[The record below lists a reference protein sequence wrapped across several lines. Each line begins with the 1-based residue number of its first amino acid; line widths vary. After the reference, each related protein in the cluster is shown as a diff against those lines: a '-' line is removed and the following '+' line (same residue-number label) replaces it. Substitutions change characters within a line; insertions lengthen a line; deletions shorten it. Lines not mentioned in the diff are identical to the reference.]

1 MTRTNAPAA
10 QRAVLLALLALTCA
24 AGAAQA
30 HPVPKQSHDRVIG
43 VRLTPD
49 AVVVDYA
56 LEVDSWTVVFVDLP
70 AVRDQVDLAKLTQ
83 PREFYQA
90 FTRVYAPI
98 LADNLDARLDG
109 KPLTFTCTEHSHQ
122 DRDSVQCR
130 FRFRAP
136 WQPSPGTRH
145 TFTFR
150 EGNYETE
157 AGLVKLSLAAGDG
170 VALVETDAPSEALQA
185 KAATDLK
192 PGEEER
198 LRKASATF
206 TVRGSGEPATAVKP
220 TGLPAA
226 EGPSHEG
233 LPEQV
238 AGLLDRPWGFWM
250 ALALMI
256 GWGGYHALTPGHGK
270 TLVAAYLVGE
280 RGTLGQAVFLGAVTT
295 LSHTGIL
302 VALAGLFRLYPESVA
317 PLMGWLP
324 ALGGLLLAGLGA
336 WLLLCR
342 LSGRADHV
350 HLVGGH
356 HHHAAGHADH
366 YHDEHGHAHALPDEA
381 GWRRL
386 FLLGVS
392 GGLLPCPAALLI
404 AVTLLRV
411 HRAELALPLLLAFSA
426 GLGGVLVA
434 LGVGVVYS
442 KRFAEARW
450 GGGHRRLFRLL
461 PVLSAAAVMALGLW
475 MLRDALQ
482 VPTP

>member
-1 MTRTNAPAA
+1 MRGVRFLVTLS
-10 QRAVLLALLALTCA
+10 LLALAPA
-24 AGAAQA
+24 VHA
-30 HPVPKQSHDRVIG
+30 HPVARQSHDRVITI
-43 VRLTPD
+43 RLTPD
-49 AVVVDYA
+49 AVVVEYR

-70 AVRDQVDLAKLTQ
+70 AVRDQVDLGQLTQ

-98 LADNLDARLDG
+98 LANNLDASLDG
-109 KPLTFTCTEHSHQ
+109 KPLTFTCVGHSHE
-122 DRDSVQCR
+122 DKDSVQCA
-130 FRFRAP
+130 FHFRAP
-136 WQPSPGTRH
+136 WKPGPGSRH
-145 TFTFR
+145 TLTFR

-157 AGLVKLSLAAGDG
+157 AGLVKLSLAAGNG
-170 VALVETDAPSEALQA
+170 VTLVTADAPDEALQA
-185 KAATDLK
+185 KAATELK
-192 PGEEER
+192 PGEEEK
-198 LRKASATF
+198 LRRASATF
-206 TVRGSGEPATAVKP
+206 TV
-220 TGLPAA
+220 AA
-226 EGPSHEG
+226 EGGSPPPGAVSSEVRAESPSREG
-233 LPEQV
+233 LPEEV
-238 AGLLDRPWGFWM
+238 ADLLDRPFGFWM

-280 RGTLGQAVFLGAVTT
+280 RGTVWHALFLGAVTT
-295 LSHTGIL
+295 LSHTGVL
-302 VALAGLFRLYPESVA
+302 VALAGVFRLYPEEVA

-324 ALGGLLLAGLGA
+324 AAGGLLLAGLGA

-342 LSGRADHV
+342 LGGRADHV

-356 HHHAAGHADH
+356 HHQHHHAGGHADH
-366 YHDEHGHAHALPDEA
+366 YHDEHGHAHPLPAEGA

-392 GGLLPCPAALLI
+392 GGLIPCPAALLI

-411 HRAELALPLLLAFSA
+411 QRAELALPLLVGFSA

-442 KRFAEARW
+442 KGFAERRW

-475 MLRDALQ
+475 MLRDALHG
-482 VPTP
+482 PPLK